1 MIKVLGI
8 GDNVCDKY
16 LHTQMIYPGGNAL
29 NIAVFAGFMGCR
41 SAYLGVFGDDLI
53 GQHVYET
60 ALRLGLDISH
70 CRFEQGENGLA
81 RVRLVDGDRVFLPG
95 NKGGISRIKPPVLS
109 AVDLSYIAGFDLL
122 HTSIYSYME
131 KELPRL
137 SETGAFVSMDFSNH
151 YTDDYLRQCCP
162 SLDAAEI
169 SCGDMPEEE
178 ILDTIE
184 RIRSYGCR
192 HIVIAT
198 RGAKGAVVSV
208 DGRLYRQSPCLVS
221 ARDTMGAGDSF
232 ITAFMVNYLGG
243 LSDATDF
250 PPLQEAGG
258 IITSEGY
265 IDCLIRLSLYR
276 AAVFSSLQCRRDG
289 SFGYGRKIQLT
300 EEDRKFNQ

>member
-1 MIKVLGI
+1 MIRVLGI

-16 LHTQMIYPGGNAL
+16 LHTKMIYPGGNAL
-29 NIAVFAGFMGCR
+29 NIAVFAGFMGCK

-60 ALRLGLDISH
+60 TQSLGLDTSH
-70 CRFEQGENGLA
+70 CRFERGENGCA

-95 NKGGISRIKPPVLS
+95 NKGGISRLKPPILS

-131 KELPRL
+131 AELPRL

-151 YTDDYLRQCCP
+151 YTEDYLRQCCP

-169 SCGDMPEEE
+169 SCGDMEEE
-178 ILDTIE
+178 KILDTIE

-198 RGAKGAVVSV
+198 RGARGAMVSV

-221 ARDTMGAGDSF
+221 ELDTMGAGDSF
-232 ITAFMVNYLGG
+232 ITAFLVNYLSGIRE
-243 LSDATDF
+243 ATDF
-250 PPLQEAGG
+250 PPMLEACG
-258 IITSEGY
+258 ITTKEAY
-265 IDCLIRLSLYR
+265 TDCLIRLSLYR
-276 AAVFSSLQCRRDG
+276 AAVFSSLQCQRDG
-289 SFGYGRKIQLT
+289 SFGYGREIRLT
-300 EEDRKFNQ
+300 EEDQKFNQ